1 MKTCASIVLW
11 ILTSVFLC
19 TIVIFICWF
28 QYTCQN
34 SVCPVSNKFSYLS
47 QMSWIWDPK
56 LPERLRLSL
65 TYDVSWTIHLF
76 FFHISI
82 FFNFLSVIIF
92 LRIILKSLQNFLS
105 ITTIISAKLMLMPD
119 PQNSDRNSTISKAKW
134 TQTQIL
140 RVLHYWVYEKKIL
153 AISITFLNVCK
164 HNQNPRSEGQIYK
177 IQQSVYNTILK
188 KYLSILNS
196 TIITMFSSIPEK

>member
-1 MKTCASIVLW
+1 MGPQVAWKTEVIPNIWC
-11 ILTSVFLC
+11 ILNHSPFFLPYKYLLQ
-19 TIVIFICWF
+19 F
-28 QYTCQN
+28 
-34 SVCPVSNKFSYLS
+34 PVS
-47 QMSWIWDPK
+47 
-56 LPERLRLSL
+56 
-65 TYDVSWTIHLF
+65 H
-76 FFHISI
+76 H
-82 FFNFLSVIIF
+82 F
-92 LRIILKSLQNFLS
+92 LRIILKRLQNFLS